1 MFKTTLSVIGGVV
14 VGGIAAAVGYYFY
27 KETADGKGEGE
38 KVVVDV
44 LEKIIDFVQ
53 DKSEATAD

>member
-14 VGGIAAAVGYYFY
+14 VAGIATAVGYYFY
-27 KETADGKGEGE
+27 KETTEGKGEGE
-38 KVVVDV
+38 KVVVDA

-53 DKSEATAD
+53 DKSEASAN